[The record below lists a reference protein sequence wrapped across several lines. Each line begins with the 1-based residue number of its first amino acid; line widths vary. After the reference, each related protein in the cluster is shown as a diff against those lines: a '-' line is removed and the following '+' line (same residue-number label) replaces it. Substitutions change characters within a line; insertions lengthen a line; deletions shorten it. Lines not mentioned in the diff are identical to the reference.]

1 MNLIIEK
8 KHNEQIVIME
18 DEKVLSVK
26 NIVIEA
32 RVGEPVK
39 EIGEPLLIAG
49 SCHTYMLSEDKI
61 KRIEEESY
69 SDILEVILT
78 LSNGHVTTRN
88 NKNYNI
94 TLDMKF
100 GGDYELITYGSD
112 DELKKR
118 IIFSK
123 GGEILGRIQKFR
135 YELSTETTYGKAEME
150 LILT

>member
-1 MNLIIEK
+1 MNLTIEK

-18 DEKVLSVK
+18 DDKVLSVK

-39 EIGEPLLIAG
+39 EIGE
-49 SCHTYMLSEDKI
+49 DKI
-61 KRIEEESY
+61 KKIEEESY
-69 SDILEVILT
+69 SGILEVILT